1 MKKGKGG
8 KEKQKENQNT
18 FSKEGDVITKRIPK
32 QYKNKTNTKTN
43 YNKMNTNTKQKD
55 LIIK

>member
-1 MKKGKGG
+1 M

-18 FSKEGDVITKRIPK
+18 IAKEGDMITKRIPK
-32 QYKNKTNTKTN
+32 QYKNKSYTKTN